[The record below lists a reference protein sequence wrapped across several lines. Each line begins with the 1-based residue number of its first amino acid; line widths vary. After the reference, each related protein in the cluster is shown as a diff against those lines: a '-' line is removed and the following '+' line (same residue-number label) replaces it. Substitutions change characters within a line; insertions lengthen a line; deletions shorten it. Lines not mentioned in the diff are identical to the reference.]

1 MSDVACKRT
10 AHDHDNPE
18 PDGRNTETRPG
29 RVLGASLDLALAVS
43 IHLLSYRLRF
53 DAEEFSRFLPTA
65 LSTAPIVV
73 ACQILLLAVFRVY
86 TSLGEVR
93 WVGRVVTGMLTGTA
107 LGSAVVWLTSG
118 FEGVSRA
125 AFAIDAT
132 LLSIAAVTWR
142 GIWLLVHQ
150 PRADAE
156 ARQDSELIDRA
167 AELTTVKGAVVSLY
181 RYRELLKN
189 LVFKELKLKYRGSV
203 FGFLWSLANP
213 LLMMVVYT
221 IAFTVILRVHNEG
234 FVFSL
239 MLGLLSWTFFANSA
253 GLSTGAI
260 VDNAGLLKS
269 VLFPRAILP
278 IGTVLFNLAQYLLT
292 ISVFLPAMMLWY
304 RVPPSDAILLFPLF
318 LLLQVV
324 FTIGV
329 ALTLATAT
337 AFFRDV
343 RHLLEVALAVLF
355 WTTPIVYELGQVPE
369 RLQKLIL
376 LSPVTPFVVAYQQI
390 FYYRAWPEPAV
401 YVMAFMHATGA
412 FVVGTLL
419 FLGFE
424 ERFTEQL

>member
-1 MSDVACKRT
+1 MALAAPVKSPTPDTALASNRAPDVPAP
-10 AHDHDNPE
+10 A
-18 PDGRNTETRPG
+18 
-29 RVLGASLDLALAVS
+29 LLLALALDAALGGAAY
-43 IHLLSYRLRF
+43 LLAYWLRF
-53 DAEEFSRFLPTA
+53 PSGELQTFLPQARSTLA
-65 LSTAPIVV
+65 LVV
-73 ACQILLLAVFRVY
+73 GAQLAVLAAAGVY
-86 TSLGEVR
+86 RSLGQPV
-93 WVGRVVTGMLTGTA
+93 WAGRLVAGVAAGTA
-107 LGSAVVWLTSG
+107 VAMALVWVTFG
-118 FEGVSRA
+118 FEGVSRG
-125 AFAIDAT
+125 AFAVD
-132 LLSIAAVTWR
+132 LVVFSFAAVSWR
-142 GIWLLVHQ
+142 AVWLLLHR
-150 PRADAE
+150 P
-156 ARQDSELIDRA
+156 ARPEPGRLDSELVDRA

-221 IAFTVILRVHNEG
+221 IAFTYILRIHSEG

-390 FYYRAWPEPAV
+390 FYHRAWPEPAV
-401 YVMAFMHATGA
+401 YVMAITHATGA

-424 ERFTEQL
+424 DRFTEQL

>member
-1 MSDVACKRT
+1 MLGVARKRT
-10 AHDHDNPE
+10 AHDHDSLGP
-18 PDGRNTETRPG
+18 GRGSGEMRPG
-29 RVLGASLDLALAVS
+29 WALGAALDLILAVS
-43 IHLLSYRLRF
+43 SHLLSYRLRF
-53 DAEEFSRFLPTA
+53 DADQFAAFLPTA

-73 ACQILLLAVFRVY
+73 ACQMLLLAAFRVY

-93 WVGRVVTGMLTGTA
+93 WVGRVVAGILAGTA
-107 LGSAVVWLTSG
+107 VGSAAVWVWAG

-125 AFAIDAT
+125 AFALDAT
-132 LLSIAAVTWR
+132 LLAIAAVTWR
-142 GIWLLVHQ
+142 GIWLLLHQ
-150 PRADAE
+150 PHAAD
-156 ARQDSELIDRA
+156 RQDSELIDRA
-167 AELTTVKGAVVSLY
+167 AELTSVSGALISLY

-221 IAFTVILRVHNEG
+221 IAFTVILRVHSEG

-253 GLSTGAI
+253 SLSTGAI

-292 ISVFLPAMMLWY
+292 ISVFLPAMMIWY
-304 RVPPSDAILLFPLF
+304 RVPPSDAIVLFPLF
-318 LLLQVV
+318 LLLQLV

-329 ALTLATAT
+329 ALTLSTAT

-355 WTTPIVYELGQVPE
+355 WTTPIVYELSQVPE

-390 FYYRAWPEPAV
+390 FYHRAWPEPAV
-401 YVMAFMHATGA
+401 YVMALTHATGA
-412 FVVGTLL
+412 FVLGTVL